1 MEKQRPFNPDNDT
14 IKNWLE
20 RFELLC
26 ELHEI
31 PEDQRSKW
39 CKVTIGDA
47 GNDVTD
53 AISATTWNEWKAA
66 LKKELGHPDEEN
78 ASRRDLTTL
87 TQGDL
92 SLRALSRRARQLAT
106 RAFTSAGT
114 AIIER
119 EAMEAFL
126 KALPP
131 DLRREVLRTK
141 TTTLEEAWEE
151 AERHH
156 QIMQAHPAAPVLAA
170 VADQGPTPSRLEQ
183 LENTI
188 AALQRQLLTDSAGDR
203 RKKPEQRR
211 NREGPKCWNCGKI
224 GHLQRECRGPRKT
237 SITTRPLNYYGGHQ

>member
-26 ELHEI
+26 ELHKI
-31 PEDQRSKW
+31 PEEQRSKW

-53 AISATTWNEWKAA
+53 AISATTWDEWKVA

-106 RAFTSAGT
+106 RAFTGAGA

-141 TTTLEEAWEE
+141 TTTLEGAWEE

-156 QIMQAHPAAPVLAA
+156 QIMQTHPAAPVIAS
-170 VADQGPTPSRLEQ
+170 VEDQGSAPSRLEQ
-183 LENTI
+183 LETTI
-188 AALQRQLLTDSAGDR
+188 AALQRQLLTDSTGDR
-203 RKKPEQRR
+203 RKKLEPRR

-224 GHLQRECRGPRKT
+224 GHLQRECRGPRKP
-237 SITTRPLNYYGGHQ
+237 SVTTRQLNYHGGHQ

>member
-53 AISATTWNEWKAA
+53 AISAATWNEWKTA
-66 LKKELGHPDEEN
+66 LQKELGHPDEEN
-78 ASRRDLTTL
+78 ASRRDLATL
-87 TQGDL
+87 NQGDL

-106 RAFTSAGT
+106 RAFNGAGP

-126 KALPP
+126 KALSP
-131 DLRREVLRTK
+131 DLRREVL
-141 TTTLEEAWEE
+141 
-151 AERHH
+151 
-156 QIMQAHPAAPVLAA
+156 
-170 VADQGPTPSRLEQ
+170 
-183 LENTI
+183 
-188 AALQRQLLTDSAGDR
+188 
-203 RKKPEQRR
+203 
-211 NREGPKCWNCGKI
+211 
-224 GHLQRECRGPRKT
+224 
-237 SITTRPLNYYGGHQ
+237 

>member
-31 PEDQRSKW
+31 PEERRSKW

-53 AISATTWNEWKAA
+53 AISAATWNEWKTA
-66 LKKELGHPDEEN
+66 LVKELGHPDEEN
-78 ASRRDLTTL
+78 ASRRELTTL
-87 TQGDL
+87 AQGDL
-92 SLRALSRRARQLAT
+92 SLRALSRRARQLAN
-106 RAFTSAGT
+106 RAFTGAGP

-126 KALPP
+126 KALSP

-141 TTTLEEAWEE
+141 TTNLESAWEE

-156 QIMQAHPAAPVLAA
+156 QIMQTHPAATAIAA
-170 VADQGPTPSRLEQ
+170 VAAQGSTPSRLEQ
-183 LENTI
+183 LEDTI
-188 AALQRQLLTDSAGDR
+188 AALQRQLLTDSAGDK
-203 RKKPEQRR
+203 RKRLDQYR

-224 GHLQRECRGPRKT
+224 GHIQRECRGHRKT
-237 SITTRPLNYYGGHQ
+237 SITTRPLNYNGGRQ